1 MIDESQAQQTLKDLE
16 QDDRDLFLFSGE
28 ISHQTVSKLI
38 PIVLRAREERGRG
51 KASLVLTTNGGDA
64 HYAYRLARLFQVLYE
79 GPENFRVVVLGP
91 CKSAGTLV
99 AVGAGD
105 LAMGLFGELG
115 PLDVQ
120 LAKRDEIA
128 LQASG
133 LDTLGALATV
143 QANAFDAFETYMVT
157 IINRS
162 RGTVSTKTACDIA
175 ATIVSGVF
183 QPIASQIDPHQLS
196 EVERM
201 MAIAQK
207 YGELLGAPNLKNR
220 KNSKSLR
227 QLIADYPA
235 HEFIIDIKE
244 AAKVFA
250 SVRPPTDAEQVVY
263 ALFPREV
270 EYVSEDDFTIND
282 VVGELESIASETQSE
297 ESQRAPGEQPSPVS
311 SQGPSERTPPQAGDG
326 ETSDSVAGVGPNGSG
341 QPPVDRA

>member
-183 QPIASQIDPHQLS
+183 QPIASRNIFLS
-196 EVERM
+196 
-201 MAIAQK
+201 
-207 YGELLGAPNLKNR
+207 
-220 KNSKSLR
+220 
-227 QLIADYPA
+227 
-235 HEFIIDIKE
+235 
-244 AAKVFA
+244 
-250 SVRPPTDAEQVVY
+250 
-263 ALFPREV
+263 
-270 EYVSEDDFTIND
+270 
-282 VVGELESIASETQSE
+282 
-297 ESQRAPGEQPSPVS
+297 
-311 SQGPSERTPPQAGDG
+311 
-326 ETSDSVAGVGPNGSG
+326 
-341 QPPVDRA
+341 

>member
-1 MIDESQAQQTLKDLE
+1 
-16 QDDRDLFLFSGE
+16 
-28 ISHQTVSKLI
+28 
-38 PIVLRAREERGRG
+38 
-51 KASLVLTTNGGDA
+51 
-64 HYAYRLARLFQVLYE
+64 
-79 GPENFRVVVLGP
+79 
-91 CKSAGTLV
+91 
-99 AVGAGD
+99 
-105 LAMGLFGELG
+105 MGLFGELG